1 MRKEKLSELDDQYSK
16 EIEFLKQAQSKGQIS
31 GEEFQRRIAQVE
43 NEYKSKKQQ
52 ESNAKVKAED
62 SKKIEGELAHEL
74 EVLEGERIKTKAEV
88 DKVNAYN
95 PYWG

>member
-62 SKKIEGELAHEL
+62 SKKIEGELAHKL